1 MKYKYGTR
9 KCIVCGKDFEAQ
21 YPQQITCSPECKN
34 RRKNYIKGESVKRV
48 KARNLALIEGL
59 KSQNEG
65 LKEKVDE
72 LLARLA
78 EKKPEKQVPPV
89 DDAALNQMKGQ
100 IEKLKAENA
109 ELLSQN
115 ESFFLAKKALEREVE
130 QLKNELAL
138 KKHDDELPKAQWCE
152 RLKLKALN
160 LPCGARRQ
168 CFEPIPCDRAPAKK
182 GADYVDD

>member
-9 KCIVCGKDFEAQ
+9 KCIICGKEFEAQ
-21 YPQQITCSPECKN
+21 YLQHITCSPGCKN
-34 RRKNYIKGESVKRV
+34 RRENYIKGESAKRV

-65 LKEKVDE
+65 LKQKVSE
-72 LLARLA
+72 LMARLT
-78 EKKPEKQVPPV
+78 EKKPEMQSAPV
-89 DDAALNQMKGQ
+89 DDGALNELKGQ
-100 IEKLKAENA
+100 VEKLKAENA
-109 ELLSQN
+109 ELLAQN
-115 ESFFLAKKALEREVE
+115 EAFFLAKKALEKEVG

-168 CFEPIPCDRAPAKK
+168 CFEPVPCDRAPAKK
-182 GADYVDD
+182 GADYVD